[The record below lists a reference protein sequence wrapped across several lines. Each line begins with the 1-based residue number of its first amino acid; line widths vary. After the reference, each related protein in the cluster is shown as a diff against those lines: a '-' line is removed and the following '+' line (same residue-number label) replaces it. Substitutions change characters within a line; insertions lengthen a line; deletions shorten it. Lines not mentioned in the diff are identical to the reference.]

1 MGGGGAALVRPATVG
16 GIHLTSRLY
25 FGVSVLAAAAGW
37 ARATTL
43 A

>member
-1 MGGGGAALVRPATVG
+1 LVRPATVR

-25 FGVSVLAAAAGW
+25 FGVTVSVLAAAAGW
-37 ARATTL
+37 ATTL